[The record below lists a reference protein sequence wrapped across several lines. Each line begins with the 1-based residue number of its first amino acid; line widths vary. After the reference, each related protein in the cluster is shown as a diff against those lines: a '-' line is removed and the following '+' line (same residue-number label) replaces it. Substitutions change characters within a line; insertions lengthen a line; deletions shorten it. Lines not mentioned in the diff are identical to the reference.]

1 MKIESLLSKY
11 RLLFH
16 QGWLRL
22 FVAFSMLLAVTAW
35 GQGAATSTTLS
46 AATTSIVAGTTN
58 HYTITVT
65 SGTKTVIGR
74 VLLCDAT
81 AAFCEGPAILADAQ
95 LAGNSGSAVI
105 PLALGPGTHSLKASF
120 AGNKSFLASTSSTLT
135 ITPIG
140 GRTTSTALAAVKQT
154 SGYNFTA
161 TLTGAGVQPMKGT
174 VSFVDGTDGNV
185 AMGSTTPGASITSVK
200 FISAPTAATG
210 TAPLALAVADF
221 NGDGVPDVAVANESS
236 NSVTV
241 LLGTRSG
248 AFEDSGLSL
257 TTGNDPSG
265 IVTLDFNRDGIP
277 DLAVANSG
285 DNTVS
290 FFSGKGDGS
299 FVLNNTASVG
309 RGPVNMVVAD
319 FNRDGLPDLAV
330 VNRLENTITIL
341 LNTGTGFSPSST
353 KPATGSNPQG
363 IATGDFNTDGIPD
376 LVVVND
382 NSNTASV
389 LMGHGDG
396 TFAAPVS
403 FTTATGPIAVVVGD
417 FNGDGHDDLAIAS
430 SNSETLSVYVGNGAG
445 QFTSSASLPTENNPS
460 AIAIGDFNGDG
471 KQDLVVSNYGSS
483 SMDVFLGKGNGT
495 FAPVLSWLVGTSPA
509 ALAVADANADGIT
522 DVIVVNAALNQVRA
536 MLNISSTTA
545 TATMNNLIPHGTASQ
560 LDFASLAADTN
571 YAASTSNNV
580 SVTGTLIPTSTGI
593 YVGATAAAIGETVQV
608 EAQVTPYLYESRVA
622 SAQLVLFDG
631 STSVAT
637 AAPVNGFA
645 SFNAKLSS
653 LGTHTLYVAYPGD
666 GPFAASSSK
675 SIPISVVASTA
686 TATTLTTSATSVPH
700 GTVVVLTAKVTSGGV
715 NVTRGTV
722 SFCKAAAARCA
733 DLNLLASAQL
743 TANGTA
749 TARLALP
756 AGSTAIQAR
765 FKGAAVLTAST
776 SSTQTVTVTG
786 NYPVAI
792 ALSASGAPGNYTV
805 TANVT
810 GQSGQPLPFS
820 PLQLTDT
827 SNGNLGL
834 GAAYLSPNQAPF
846 SLKTTL
852 NVASGENYNRL
863 ATGDFNNDGKMDA
876 LVWYGSKGAVSV
888 LLGNG
893 DGTFQV
899 SPSTISLP
907 VISAIAVGDFNGDG
921 NLDFIAAEAANNVVD
936 VELGNGDGTFT
947 RKSSLSTS
955 AGPAALAVADFN
967 NDGILDIA
975 VTNAEYT
982 SSSVAILLGNG
993 DGTFAPEPIST
1004 NILYPFAISATDFDG
1019 DGNVDLAVASYPAG
1033 LVLLYGYGDGT
1044 FRAGPTV
1051 TTGFLYGYSIA
1062 SGDFDGDGLPD
1073 IALGGMDAGSNYS
1086 VKVLLNQ
1093 GGAFQV
1099 SATLPGSG
1107 TITNVVATD
1116 FNGDG
1121 ILDLI
1126 FPTYST
1132 PSTLS
1137 FASGFGNGL
1146 FSVATQALSPTI
1158 PANIAVADFDQ
1169 DGTNDLFLNELVS
1182 INKQLVESSALYL
1195 NRSMSTA
1202 TFSNVSIPGSG
1213 AHLVQAIAP
1222 AGGAYAA
1229 GASNAVSLTGTP
1241 VTPAVLVIPSPS
1253 STVATGQAVTITVS
1267 VLPTDNFIATGSVSL
1282 YDGAT
1287 LLKTATLT
1295 NGQITDT
1302 VTFTAVGTHNLSATY
1317 GGSASLTTASSAI
1330 TPLYVAAASS
1340 TTLSLSSIQVA
1351 AGTPVQLTATTVN
1364 SAKASATAGTV
1375 NFCIATAT
1383 VCQGSAL
1390 LGTAQVN
1397 TAGTARLTF
1406 TPAIGSYSI
1415 KAIFLGTQTLLS
1427 SSSVAASLTVTGLK
1441 QSTTALTAT
1450 GSGGTFALT
1459 ATVTAN
1465 GTQPVTGAVN
1475 FTNTTV
1481 NTSLGQATVTTGA
1494 TQLNFIPSVYSLP
1507 IDVIPAGG
1515 SLFDSRFV
1523 VGDFNNDGTPDL
1535 IILDSIH
1542 SSISLM
1548 VGNANGGFSW
1558 YNGISLP
1565 APFNS
1570 IAIGDFNGDGN
1581 LDIVLGSSQ
1590 TTTGSQPTSSV
1601 CIMLGDGNSHFTPMP
1616 NVTIPG
1622 VANQIAVG
1630 DFNHDGKPDILIL
1643 GFSQTIS
1650 VLTGDGTGRFTVTEL
1665 PSSQAM
1671 ALLSVTLADF
1681 NGDGNLDAAVT
1692 TYGKGVQIYLGNG
1705 AGGFTL
1711 STIPLLPTA
1720 QPGDIVSADF
1730 NKDGKID
1737 LAVTDYASSSVILL
1751 FGRGDGTF
1759 TQGATIPSGWLP
1771 SHLAVGD
1778 FNLDGNLD
1786 LVVSSDS
1793 SNNFA
1798 YLLGNGAG
1806 VFTTHNVTLPA
1817 KMQPSG
1823 LAVADLNHD
1832 GQADVVL
1839 GDQNPNTVNMLIDS
1853 LTTTATATL
1862 AQAKITGTASQ
1873 NVTASYTGSAAYAA
1887 STSTPLTLIP

>member
-1 MKIESLLSKY
+1 
-11 RLLFH
+11 
-16 QGWLRL
+16 
-22 FVAFSMLLAVTAW
+22 
-35 GQGAATSTTLS
+35 
-46 AATTSIVAGTTN
+46 
-58 HYTITVT
+58 
-65 SGTKTVIGR
+65 
-74 VLLCDAT
+74 
-81 AAFCEGPAILADAQ
+81 
-95 LAGNSGSAVI
+95 
-105 PLALGPGTHSLKASF
+105 
-120 AGNKSFLASTSSTLT
+120 
-135 ITPIG
+135 
-140 GRTTSTALAAVKQT
+140 
-154 SGYNFTA
+154 
-161 TLTGAGVQPMKGT
+161 
-174 VSFVDGTDGNV
+174 
-185 AMGSTTPGASITSVK
+185 
-200 FISAPTAATG
+200 
-210 TAPLALAVADF
+210 
-221 NGDGVPDVAVANESS
+221 
-236 NSVTV
+236 
-241 LLGTRSG
+241 
-248 AFEDSGLSL
+248 
-257 TTGNDPSG
+257 
-265 IVTLDFNRDGIP
+265 
-277 DLAVANSG
+277 
-285 DNTVS
+285 VS

-299 FVLNNTASVG
+299 FVLSSTVSVG
-309 RGPVNMVVAD
+309 HGPVNLVVAD
-319 FNRDGLPDLAV
+319 FNRDGLPDVAV

-376 LVVVND
+376 LVVVNY
-382 NSNTASV
+382 NSSTASV

-403 FTTATGPIAVVVGD
+403 FTTAAGPTAVVVGD
-417 FNGDGHDDLAIAS
+417 FNGDGHDDLAITS
-430 SNSETLSVYVGNGAG
+430 SSAGILSVYVGSGAG
-445 QFTSSASLPTENNPS
+445 QFTSSAFLPTENNPS

-483 SMDVFLGKGNGT
+483 SMDVFLGNGNGS
-495 FAPVLSWLVGTSPA
+495 FMPVLSWLVGTAPG
-509 ALAVADANADGIT
+509 ALAVADANADGLT
-522 DVIVVNAALNQVRA
+522 DVIVVNSALSQVRA
-536 MLNISSTTA
+536 MVNISSTTA
-545 TATMNNLIPHGTASQ
+545 TATMNNLIPQGTLSQ

-580 SVTGTLIPTSTGI
+580 SVAGTLVPTSTSI
-593 YVGATAAAIGETVQV
+593 YAGASAAAVGETVQV
-608 EAQVTPYLYESRVA
+608 VAQVTPYLYGSRVA
-622 SAQLVLFDG
+622 SSKLILYDG
-631 STSVAT
+631 SRPVAT
-637 AAPVNGFA
+637 APPVNGFA
-645 SFNAKLSS
+645 SFNVSLST
-653 LGTHTLYVAYPGD
+653 LGTHKFYATYPGD
-666 GPFAASSSK
+666 GPFAASSSS
-675 SIPISVVASTA
+675 SIPINIVASTD
-686 TATTLTTSATSVPH
+686 TVTTLTTSATSVPH

-715 NVTRGTV
+715 NVTSGTV
-722 SFCKAAAARCA
+722 NFCKAAAARCA

-756 AGSTAIQAR
+756 AGSNAIQAR
-765 FKGAAVLTAST
+765 FKGAAVLTPST

-792 ALSASGAPGNYTV
+792 ALSPSGAPGNYTV
-805 TANVT
+805 AANVT

-827 SNGNLGL
+827 SNGNLAL
-834 GAAYLSPNQAPF
+834 GAAYLSPNQVPF

-852 NVASGENYNRL
+852 TAASGENPNPL

-907 VISAIAVGDFNGDG
+907 EITATAVGDFNGDG
-921 NLDFIAAEAANNVVD
+921 NLDFIAAERDNNVVD

-947 RKSSLSTS
+947 KKSSPAT
-955 AGPAALAVADFN
+955 GKTPAAIAVADFN

-975 VTNAEYT
+975 VTNGGY
-982 SSSVAILLGNG
+982 SSSNVTILLGQG
-993 DGTFAPEPIST
+993 DGTFTSEPVFPT
-1004 NILYPFAISATDFDG
+1004 NLTFSSAITAADFDG
-1019 DGNVDLAVASYPAG
+1019 DGNMDLAVTSYPTG
-1033 LVLLYGYGDGT
+1033 LVILYGYGDGT
-1044 FRAGPTV
+1044 FRPGPTLS
-1051 TTGFLYGYSIA
+1051 TGFMYGYSIA

-1073 IALGGMDAGSNYS
+1073 IALSGSDTGSNQS

-1099 SATLPGSG
+1099 SATLPVSG
-1107 TITNVVATD
+1107 TITDIVVTD

-1126 FPTYST
+1126 FPTYT
-1132 PSTLS
+1132 TQSTLT

-1146 FSVATQALSPTI
+1146 FSVATQALSTTI

-1182 INKQLVESSALYL
+1182 INNQYVESSAVYL

-1202 TFSNVSIPGSG
+1202 TFSKVSVPGSG

-1267 VLPTDNFIATGSVSL
+1267 VLPTDNFTAAGSVSL

-1317 GGSASLTTASSAI
+1317 AGSASLTTASSAI
-1330 TPLYVAAASS
+1330 TPLYVAAATS
-1340 TTLSLSSIQVA
+1340 TTLSLSSMQVSV
-1351 AGTPVQLTATTVN
+1351 GTPVQLTATTVN
-1364 SAKASATAGTV
+1364 AAKASATAGTV

-1390 LGTAQVN
+1390 LGAAQLS
-1397 TAGTARLTF
+1397 TTGTAHLTL

-1415 KAIFLGTQTLLS
+1415 KATFQGTQALLS
-1427 SSSVAASLTVTGLK
+1427 SSSAAASLTVTGLK
-1441 QSTTALTAT
+1441 QSITALAAT
-1450 GSGGTFALT
+1450 GSAGTYALT

-1465 GTQPVTGAVN
+1465 GTQPVTGAVS
-1475 FTNTTV
+1475 FMNTTL
-1481 NTSLGQATVTTGA
+1481 NGSLGQATVTSGA
-1494 TQLNFIPSVYSLP
+1494 TQMNFIPSVYSLP
-1507 IDVIPAGG
+1507 IDVMPAGG
-1515 SLFDSRFV
+1515 SFFDSRIV

-1542 SSISLM
+1542 SSINLM
-1548 VGNANGGFSW
+1548 LGNANGGFTW

-1601 CIMLGDGNSHFTPMP
+1601 CIMLGDGNSRFTPMP

-1622 VANQIAVG
+1622 AANQIAVG

-1650 VLTGDGTGRFTVTEL
+1650 VLTGDGTGKFTVTEL

-1711 STIPLLPTA
+1711 STIPVLPAA

-1737 LAVTDYASSSVILL
+1737 LTVTDYASSSVILL
-1751 FGRGDGTF
+1751 LGRGDGTF
-1759 TQGATIPSGWLP
+1759 TQGATIPIGWLP

-1806 VFTTHNVTLPA
+1806 AFTAHNVTLPA
-1817 KMQPSG
+1817 TMQPSG

-1839 GDQNPNTVNMLIDS
+1839 GDQNPNTINMLIDS

-1873 NVTASYTGSAAYAA
+1873 NVTATYTGNAAYAA